1 MVFHV
6 VQGAAYGFAAAVQ
19 PGPFQA
25 YLISQ
30 VLRNGCR
37 KSLPIV
43 LAPLV
48 SDGPIILLTLFALSR
63 VPPWWVQ
70 ALRFVGG
77 FYILYLAAG
86 AWRSCSISGKR
97 DLGGHTGGQSVFQ
110 AAFVN
115 LLNPSAYLY
124 WGLVTGPL
132 LISGWREGPSNGVG
146 FLVGFYVAVVASLTG
161 ILLAFAYAGQRGEKL
176 NRWLL
181 GASGVAL
188 AVFGIYQLALGFW
201 GWRP

>member
-1 MVFHV
+1 MVVHV

-30 VLRNGCR
+30 TLRRGWR
-37 KSLPIV
+37 RSLPIV

-48 SDGPIILLTLFALSR
+48 SDGPIILLTLFALSH

-70 ALRFVGG
+70 ALRFLGG
-77 FYILYLAAG
+77 LYILYLAAG
-86 AWRSCSISGKR
+86 AWRSCRISAKR
-97 DLGGHTGGQSVFQ
+97 DLGAPSGGQSVFQ

-132 LISGWREGPSNGVG
+132 LISGWRENPANGVG
-146 FLVGFYVAVVASLTG
+146 FLVGFYVAVVASLAG
-161 ILLAFAYAGQRGEKL
+161 ILLTFAYAGQRGDKL
-176 NRWLL
+176 NRGLQ
-181 GASGVAL
+181 GASGIAL
-188 AVFGIYQLALGFW
+188 AGFGLYQLALGVW
-201 GWRP
+201 GWRT

>member
-1 MVFHV
+1 MVFHL

-30 VLRNGCR
+30 VLRSGWR
-37 KSLPIV
+37 RSLPIV

-48 SDGPIILLTLFALSR
+48 SDGPIILLTLFALSH
-63 VPPWWVQ
+63 VPPWWMR

-77 FYILYLAAG
+77 LYILWLAVG
-86 AWRSCSISGKR
+86 AWRSCRLSEKR
-97 DLGGHTGGQSVFQ
+97 DLGGHSGGQSVFQ

-124 WGLVTGPL
+124 WALVTGPL

-161 ILLAFAYAGQRGEKL
+161 ILLTFAYAGQKGEKL

-188 AVFGIYQLALGFW
+188 AGFGIYQLALGFA
-201 GWRP
+201 GGRG